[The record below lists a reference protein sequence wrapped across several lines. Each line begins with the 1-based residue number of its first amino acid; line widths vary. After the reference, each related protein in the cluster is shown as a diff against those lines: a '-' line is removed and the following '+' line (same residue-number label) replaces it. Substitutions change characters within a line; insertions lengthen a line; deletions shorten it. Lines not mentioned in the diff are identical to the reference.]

1 MTVARQFGANLAR
14 HRKDAGLS
22 QEEVSYM
29 AGVHRT
35 EISQLERGFR
45 VPRIDTLVKLTATV
59 RAKPEDLLEGIAWE
73 PGTLLCGRFVEVQ
86 GPGLGAVQRK
96 VSVERPSDS

>member
-14 HRKDAGLS
+14 HRKDTGLS
-22 QEEVSYM
+22 QEEVSFM

-45 VPRIDTLVKLTATV
+45 VPRIDTLVKLAGALGV
-59 RAKPEDLLEGIAWE
+59 KPADLLEGMAWE
-73 PGTLLCGRFVEVQ
+73 PGEIRTGRFE
-86 GPGLGAVQRK
+86 GSR
-96 VSVERPSDS
+96 VSE